1 MQEDHRFTALCQ
13 ALISDAEFAALF
25 APPRLR
31 AVLPPA
37 DARGVAPVLWLVL
50 NSTRDRGHPHRAER
64 WRLPGLRFDH
74 VDERPR
80 LLAECGTRA
89 AAQRLLV
96 AAAVV
101 LSEAWERAFTPAERA
116 ARQGR
121 LLETYADKVEVVVVM
136 GRTLDGRSHL
146 ATAPLQRRA
155 SGRIAGYGA
164 WHGLAEDGTPQQGAR
179 ALLLEHFFRAY
190 LVGMIGDPGFRG
202 AG

>member
-1 MQEDHRFTALCQ
+1 M
-13 ALISDAEFAALF
+13 
-25 APPRLR
+25 
-31 AVLPPA
+31 
-37 DARGVAPVLWLVL
+37 
-50 NSTRDRGHPHRAER
+50 
-64 WRLPGLRFDH
+64 
-74 VDERPR
+74 
-80 LLAECGTRA
+80 LAECGTRA

-101 LSEAWERAFTPAERA
+101 RSEAWERAFTPAERA

-121 LLETYADKVEVVVVM
+121 LIETYADKVEVVVVM

-190 LVGMIGDPGFRG
+190 LVGMVGDPGLRG
-202 AG
+202 EG